1 MSAQVKKQNQAGFT
15 LIEMTVAVAIFAIVS
30 GAGYAALEQALAVQ
44 ARLNDQ
50 RDYWRQLE
58 FAMAVMQRDFAS
70 AIDRPPRAVDSRP
83 EYAFQ
88 GDATG
93 ASRSFNEVLAFT
105 KETRSGGWDKAPR
118 PATRVS
124 YHLKD
129 GVLSRREWSRVDQ
142 PARTDA
148 TEQAILQAT
157 NARFRYL
164 ARGGRWH
171 HRWPVDGGAMAMPL
185 AVEVTFWEAGRG
197 PFKRVLPVSVGE

>member
-1 MSAQVKKQNQAGFT
+1 VRKQNQAGFT
-15 LIEMTVAVAIFAIVS
+15 LIEIIVAVGIFAIVS

-44 ARLNDQ
+44 ARLNDE

-58 FAMAVMQRDFAS
+58 FAMAVMQRDFAG

-83 EYAFQ
+83 VYAFQ

-93 ASRSFNEVLAFT
+93 ASRAFNEVLAFT
-105 KETRSGGWDKAPR
+105 KETRSDIRDKTPR

-142 PARTDA
+142 PARDGGA
-148 TEQAILQAT
+148 EQTILRAT

-171 HRWPVDGGAMAMPL
+171 RRWPVDGGAMAMPL
-185 AVEVTFWEAGRG
+185 AVEITFSEARVG
-197 PFKRVLPVSVGE
+197 PFKRVLPVSVGG